1 VDSAGT
7 SIHSDKDSKGV
18 IMALG
23 NVGKYLDTNN
33 INTYLSIDGGNTW
46 KEIKRGS
53 HVFELGDHGGI
64 LVMAKNDQPTDEI
77 LFSWDFGLNWE
88 SIKISN

>member
-23 NVGKYLDTNN
+23 NVGKHLDTNN
-33 INTYLSIDGGNTW
+33 INTYLSIDGVALFYQ
-46 KEIKRGS
+46 R
-53 HVFELGDHGGI
+53 GI
-64 LVMAKNDQPTDEI
+64 LGRKLRKAHM
-77 LFSWDFGLNWE
+77 SLN
-88 SIKISN
+88 

>member
-23 NVGKYLDTNN
+23 NVGIYLDTNN
-33 INTYLSIDGGNTW
+33 INTYLSIDGVSLSYQ
-46 KEIKRGS
+46 R
-53 HVFELGDHGGI
+53 
-64 LVMAKNDQPTDEI
+64 EI
-77 LFSWDFGLNWE
+77 LGKKLRKAHMSLN
-88 SIKISN
+88 